1 MKGILRRALNN
12 QSSRCHQRQ
21 FGLLTRYGQNRFV
34 SRNLSVVSFDKT
46 HARISL
52 PINSKIIEKG
62 LILYRLTIAD
72 NSIIVYF
79 CFEIQ
84 QDISAIWLR
93 WNCTC
98 EKCLQASSGQKI
110 LNPLEWPEE
119 IILKSCAV
127 ENNKLK
133 FTIYGEEDH
142 TGEIPLDLLR
152 NGWSM

>member
-79 CFEIQ
+79 C
-84 QDISAIWLR
+84 
-93 WNCTC
+93 C
-98 EKCLQASSGQKI
+98 
-110 LNPLEWPEE
+110 
-119 IILKSCAV
+119 LKSSKISQQYGFDGIALV
-127 ENNKLK
+127 KSVSKRVVDKKFWIHLNGPKKLFWRVVLLK
-133 FTIYGEEDH
+133 ITNWNSQFTAKKITLEKY
-142 TGEIPLDLLR
+142 L
-152 NGWSM
+152 

>member
-62 LILYRLTIAD
+62 LISQRLLIVIVSLYIF
-72 NSIIVYF
+72 V
-79 CFEIQ
+79 
-84 QDISAIWLR
+84 
-93 WNCTC
+93 
-98 EKCLQASSGQKI
+98 
-110 LNPLEWPEE
+110 
-119 IILKSCAV
+119 LKSSKISQQYGFDGIALV
-127 ENNKLK
+127 KSVSKRVVDKK
-133 FTIYGEEDH
+133 F
-142 TGEIPLDLLR
+142 
-152 NGWSM
+152 

>member
-62 LILYRLTIAD
+62 LISQGLID
-72 NSIIVYF
+72 SNSIIVY
-79 CFEIQ
+79 
-84 QDISAIWLR
+84 DTR
-93 WNCTC
+93 
-98 EKCLQASSGQKI
+98 
-110 LNPLEWPEE
+110 P
-119 IILKSCAV
+119 
-127 ENNKLK
+127 
-133 FTIYGEEDH
+133 
-142 TGEIPLDLLR
+142 
-152 NGWSM
+152 